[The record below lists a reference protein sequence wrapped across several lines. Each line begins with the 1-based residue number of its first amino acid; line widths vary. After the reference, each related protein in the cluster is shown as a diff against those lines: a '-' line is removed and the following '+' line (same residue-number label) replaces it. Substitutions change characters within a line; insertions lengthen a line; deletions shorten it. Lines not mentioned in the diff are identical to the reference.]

1 MFKII
6 FWRVFLAVD
15 QVHAYLQVYRVVGT
29 SETSFEATT
38 EEPKRWMEFSG
49 IDLADDETFVTNR
62 FAPAHRV
69 IRLLHSRAI
78 RLSIASSSF
87 GSTPSASII
96 ALTPESDKISAIVGS
111 RFQFE
116 RSASIAPCA
125 AVVRL
130 GDETVDLGFFTE
142 NIFRLMLRGRHHANY
157 LHRPSIS
164 LRKIV
169 ANLNL
174 GLERVIS
181 AGAPVRGA

>member
-69 IRLLHSRAI
+69 IRLLHSRAM

-96 ALTPESDKISAIVGS
+96 ALTPESDIISANVGS

-116 RSASIAPCA
+116 QPGRITACA
-125 AVVRL
+125 ALIRL
-130 GDETVDLGFFTE
+130 GDEAAGPCNRAVFTE
-142 NIFRLMLRGRHHANY
+142 SLFRPACRHRANY
-157 LHRPSIS
+157 LRLP
-164 LRKIV
+164 
-169 ANLNL
+169 
-174 GLERVIS
+174 
-181 AGAPVRGA
+181 